1 MTSDLQDRR
10 AKLLAELEKLDEK
23 IAQSEVSDLIDRAS
37 NHVFEARQCLRDAY
51 EKDVIAKRERSE
63 QERQQLAVKRAQLTK
78 QIEVAESMYRSAV
91 QDGLRSIALV
101 NPQYV
106 LTPSEQAIIASDA
119 PIVGQIREHTWVCI
133 PDAHSGRISA
143 ARRTLS
149 SARREL
155 AALERA

>member
-37 NHVFEARQCLRDAY
+37 NLTFEARQCLKDAH
-51 EKDVIAKRERSE
+51 EKDVVAKRERSE
-63 QERQQLAVKRAQLTK
+63 QERQQLAVKRAQLAK
-78 QIEVAESMYRSAV
+78 QIETAERTYRSAV
-91 QDGLRSIALV
+91 QDGLRSIPLV
-101 NPQYV
+101 SPQYV
-106 LTPSEQAIIASDA
+106 LTAGEQAIITSDA
-119 PIVGQIREHTWVCI
+119 PIVGQIREHTWACI